1 MLTFRALPLSGL
13 KFVVRFVSISHL
25 RGAYMKRTL
34 LALAVAAASSAPG
47 AFAENEIWTTYE
59 IEKSATERFPIILS
73 LNAEVRFEPD
83 AVASQFV
90 LRPGIGFEVNDR
102 LEISA
107 GYRYGQTVRDGDD
120 QIEHRLWQ
128 QAEYDLFEL
137 GEVGIEGRTRLE
149 QRQREGADGT
159 GWRIRQR
166 ISLER
171 PLEGTN
177 LTLVVS
183 DEAFVGFAEAPWG
196 NADGLQENRARVEIE
211 WEAAG
216 IGWEAGYLNRYR
228 NGVNGAEDTIDHNVS
243 LGISKEF

>member
-1 MLTFRALPLSGL
+1 MLLSGL
-13 KFVVRFVSISHL
+13 KFVVRFVSASL
-25 RGAYMKRTL
+25 LYGALMKRTL
-34 LALAVAAASSAPG
+34 LAFAVAAASAAPG

-59 IEKSATERFPIILS
+59 IEKSATERLPLILS

-90 LRPGIGFEVNDR
+90 LRPGIGFQVNDR

-128 QAEYDLFEL
+128 QAEYDLFK
-137 GEVGIEGRTRLE
+137 VGKVEIEGRTRLE

-159 GWRIRQR
+159 GWRVRQR

-171 PLEGTN
+171 PLEGTS

-183 DEAFVGFAEAPWG
+183 DEAFIGFAETPWG

-211 WEAAG
+211 WKAAG

-228 NGVNGAEDTIDHNVS
+228 NGVNGAEDTTEHNIS

>member
-1 MLTFRALPLSGL
+1 MSASLLY
-13 KFVVRFVSISHL
+13 
-25 RGAYMKRTL
+25 GARMKRTF
-34 LALAVAAASSAPG
+34 LAIAVAATIAAPG
-47 AFAENEIWTTYE
+47 ALAENEIWTTYE
-59 IEKSATERFPIILS
+59 IEKSATERLPFILS

-90 LRPGIGFEVNDR
+90 LRPGIGFQVNDR

-107 GYRYGQTVRDGDD
+107 GYRYGQTLRDGDD

-149 QRQREGADGT
+149 QRQREGDDGT

-171 PLEGTN
+171 PLDGTG

-183 DEAFVGFAEAPWG
+183 DEAFFGFAEAPWG

-228 NGVNGAEDTIDHNVS
+228 NGVNGAEDTTDNNVS